1 MSEDLHELVAT
12 FQKTMAHA
20 WMVRT
25 FIKHCDEV
33 EDYPELMVIVRAV
46 FDMSRAIES
55 KADDP
60 ALYFKFA
67 RKKIGKL
74 KKSVW
79 RVPRTRLGGVDTHQF
94 STGCAVCGIRHRA
107 DGIPAGRLS
116 AGGGDR
122 CLSGRATRSS
132 VNPHGGV
139 DDGRQNLPRIGE
151 LR

>member
-1 MSEDLHELVAT
+1 MQSDSVSDRRCRRVAGEKTVCDGKDMSDLTLQQLVDR

-33 EDYPELMVIVRAV
+33 DDYPELMGIVRAV

-67 RKKIGKL
+67 QKKIGKL
-74 KKSVW
+74 RKAAEQFQQDAWSAS
-79 RVPRTRLGGVDTHQF
+79 THTNFQQ
-94 STGCAVCGIRHRA
+94 AVVSI
-107 DGIPAGRLS
+107 LYS
-116 AGGGDR
+116 AEQMEQLLND
-122 CLSGRATRSS
+122 A
-132 VNPHGGV
+132 N
-139 DDGRQNLPRIGE
+139 E
-151 LR
+151 KLRPTA